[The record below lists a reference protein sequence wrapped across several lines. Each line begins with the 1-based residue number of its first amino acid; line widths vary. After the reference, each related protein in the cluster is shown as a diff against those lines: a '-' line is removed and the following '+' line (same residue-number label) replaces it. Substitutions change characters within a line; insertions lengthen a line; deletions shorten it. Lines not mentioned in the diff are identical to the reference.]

1 MTAPTYNDILLTLGE
16 EFSMKVYRLLPVTAL
31 ALFAGCSGDSVSKL
45 VTPDPHAAVRW
56 VNAVP
61 DTMDMD
67 YRFVDILT
75 NANAASVGY
84 RGNSGSYRAL
94 PPGNHHIKVFQA
106 GTTAACNGPDVV
118 SKVLL
123 DTTVTFE
130 ANHYYTILHAGYMKA
145 GASPQHRLIVSD
157 DVFPSAT
164 AGSISIR
171 TINAI
176 GSAADVFVTG
186 ATAAGGAVSG
196 TAAFSNMKFGQVG
209 SYTSFAAAASSP
221 AASTYRVTATAAGT
235 TTPLLADGLLSVGDP
250 AFAGSPTV
258 PALDPIGGT
267 QQAGSVITSI
277 AAPPAVSYAL
287 TSSGSD
293 PGCKAAGVVTT
304 VAPGTSGTVFSL
316 VDKNPKDI
324 VLGQ

>member
-1 MTAPTYNDILLTLGE
+1 
-16 EFSMKVYRLLPVTAL
+16 MKVYRLLPVTAL
-31 ALFAGCSGDSVSKL
+31 ALFAGCSGDSVSQL

-94 PPGNHHIKVFQA
+94 PPGAHHIRVFQA

-118 SKVLL
+118 TKVLL

-145 GASPQHRLIVSD
+145 GASPTQRLIVSD
-157 DVFPSAT
+157 DVFPSDA
-164 AGSISIR
+164 AANVSIR
-171 TINAI
+171 AINAI
-176 GSAADVFVTG
+176 GNAAAADVFVTG
-186 ATAAGGAVSG
+186 ATAAGGAVTG
-196 TAAFSNMKFGQVG
+196 TATFSNMTFGQVG
-209 SYTSFAAAASSP
+209 NYTSFAVAPASP

-235 TTPLLADGLLSVGDP
+235 TTPRLADGLLPIGAP

-267 QQAGSVITSI
+267 QQAGSVITAI
-277 AAPPAVSYAL
+277 ATPPGVLYSL
-287 TSSGSD
+287 TSSGSS
-293 PGCKAAGVVTT
+293 PGCKAAGVVTQVKPDT
-304 VAPGTSGTVFSL
+304 VGAVFSL
-316 VDKNPKDI
+316 VDKNPKDV
-324 VLGQ
+324 VLGK

>member
-1 MTAPTYNDILLTLGE
+1 
-16 EFSMKVYRLLPVTAL
+16 MKVYRLLPVTAL

-61 DTMDMD
+61 DTMPMD
-67 YRFVDILT
+67 YRVVDILT

-94 PPGNHHIKVFQA
+94 PPGSHHIRVFQA

-130 ANHYYTILHAGYMKA
+130 VNHYYTILHAGYMKA
-145 GASPQHRLIVSD
+145 GATPQQRLIVSD
-157 DVFPSAT
+157 DVFPAAT
-164 AGSISIR
+164 AANISVR
-171 TINAI
+171 AINAI
-176 GSAADVFVTG
+176 ASAVDMFVTG
-186 ATAAGGAVSG
+186 ATTAGGGVSG
-196 TAAFSNMKFGQVG
+196 TATFANMKFGQVG
-209 SYTSFAAAASSP
+209 SYTSFAAAATSP
-221 AASTYRVTATAAGT
+221 AKSTYRVTATGAGT
-235 TTPLLADGLLSVGDP
+235 TTPLLADGLLDIGDP

-258 PALDPIGGT
+258 PALDPIGGS
-267 QQAGSVITSI
+267 QQAGSVIT
-277 AAPPAVSYAL
+277 AVATPPGVQYAL

-293 PGCKAAGVVTT
+293 PGCKAAGVVTIVKPDT
-304 VAPGTSGTVFSL
+304 VGAVFSL
-316 VDKNPKDI
+316 IDKNPKDV
-324 VLGQ
+324 VLGH